1 MALDIHKV
9 RDLCRQASRDTENA
23 KRATQSIMNNFR
35 NLGSGFT
42 GDRLY
47 SREYSALDSAV
58 KDAIRSLD
66 RINSA
71 INDISRK
78 A

>member
-1 MALDIHKV
+1 
-9 RDLCRQASRDTENA
+9 
-23 KRATQSIMNNFR
+23 MNNFR

-47 SREYSALDSAV
+47 SREYSALNDSIKQVAR
-58 KDAIRSLD
+58 DLD
-66 RINSA
+66 RVKSVVR
-71 INDISRK
+71 DIERK